1 MRNINNKVDF
11 LKESPTRKIDSIRER
26 LKKENKDII
35 VFSAGQPS
43 IPPPIEIREIMGEM
57 LKEESMNLYGYTP
70 SQGILELRE
79 AVSNDLKLLGSI
91 DVDPSNIV
99 ITAGGQAAMFSTLAT
114 IIEPR
119 DEVILFDPTYF
130 GYKPLLNYNGA
141 KIIRHYVSWENDYQP
156 NIDELSNVITKKTKA
171 IVMVSP
177 DNPTGRII
185 DHKIAKALGEIA
197 IDNDLWIVND
207 EAYKTLIYEGEHEF
221 LYKYAPENV
230 ISINTFSKDPS
241 IPGWRLGYVYGPKSI
256 IDKIKLVNEEMV
268 YCPPSF
274 AQHMVARYLKSDIR
288 LKYIKYVVNE
298 YKKRRDIMIKVVRE
312 KIPKAKFTIPKGSM
326 FLFINLEEYK
336 VNGEEFSTQ
345 LLEKYQVASV
355 PGSYFSEKYLS
366 SLRLSFVA
374 ETPNRIEK
382 GISLIQSA
390 LQNNLF

>member
-1 MRNINNKVDF
+1 MRNINNKIDL
-11 LKESPTRKIDSIRER
+11 LKESPTRKIDAIREK

-35 VFSAGQPS
+35 IFSAGQPS
-43 IPPPIEIREIMGEM
+43 IPPPIEIRELMGKL

-79 AVSNDLKLLGSI
+79 AVSDDLKLLGGL
-91 DVDPSNIV
+91 DVNPSNIV

-114 IIEPR
+114 ILEPG

-130 GYKPLLNYNGA
+130 GYKPLLDYNGA
-141 KIIRHYVSWENDYQP
+141 KIIRHYVNMENEFQP
-156 NIDELSNVITKKTKA
+156 NIDDIANIISKKTKA
-171 IVMVSP
+171 IILVSP

-185 DHKIAKALGEIA
+185 DHKSAKGLAELA
-197 IDNDLWIVND
+197 IDNDIWIIND

-221 LYKYAPENV
+221 LYKYAPDNV

-241 IPGWRLGYVYGPKSI
+241 IPGWRLGYIYGSKNV

-274 AQHMVARYLKSDIR
+274 AQHMVTKYLRSDIR
-288 LKYIKYVVNE
+288 LKYIKDVVNE
-298 YKKRRDIMIKVVRE
+298 YRKRRDIMINAIEK
-312 KIPKAKFTIPKGSM
+312 KIPKAKYTIPKGSM
-326 FLFINLEEYK
+326 FVFVDLKEYISDA
-336 VNGEEFSTQ
+336 EEFSTN

-355 PGSYFSEKYLS
+355 PGNYFSEKYLS

-374 ETPNRIEK
+374 EKPDRIEK
-382 GISLIQSA
+382 GIEVISKA
-390 LQNNLF
+390 LE